1 MLHKKSIFSL
11 LIISISLCLGAC
23 SLLPQVSNRRSQNKS
38 EDNSQKTSS
47 KHVHSAAPNAEWQYN
62 STKHWKDC
70 VENDGGKVDSANHEF
85 EVTDEK
91 EPTYQSNG
99 IIEETCA
106 VCGYVKT
113 TTIPRYAGTYT
124 ITPNYVGLQKSSGD
138 IYLYIDSTFTEVAC
152 PIEDISVAFGLIF
165 FEANSSGPSGYSN
178 RYFVVGN
185 ETPTDSDYVS
195 INENN
200 ISNISSNR
208 TSFDYR
214 FLYKLSG
221 ASFKNQS
228 GLKGM
233 YGIYFGSVNDYALL
247 RVEYDNIRQS
257 DSTYRYNYR
266 RDSGGTGSVTA
277 LVIEEKPLFSFEEVN
292 VYQDNESRVWM
303 RLGGPLK
310 AGVSYSQLS
319 ESPFIRFQEMS
330 SYKHLQYSPEFNNST
345 TNKYFTENNYE
356 GELWYYESVN
366 NKAYIHI
373 LIDFMVASQ
382 KYNIH
387 LNVKEGITQD
397 CVLDVDGPYSQKF
410 TFNNDSRIFTA
421 HYDPTGPHEPDNI
434 YGNFGFIVTS
444 K

>member
-1 MLHKKSIFSL
+1 MLHKKSIFGL
-11 LIISISLCLGAC
+11 LILSMSLCLGAC
-23 SLLPQVSNRRSQNKS
+23 SLLPQVSNRRSQKS
-38 EDNSQKTSS
+38 DNANQNEST
-47 KHVHSAAPNAEWQYN
+47 KHVHSAAPDAEWQYN
-62 STKHWKDC
+62 DTMHWKNC
-70 VENDGGKVDSANHEF
+70 IENDGGKVDSAKHDF
-85 EVTDEK
+85 VVTDEK
-91 EPTYQSNG
+91 EPTYQSSG
-99 IIEETCA
+99 VIEKTCTI
-106 VCGYVKT
+106 CGYIKT
-113 TTIPRYAGTYT
+113 TYTPRYSGTYT
-124 ITPNYVGLQKSSGD
+124 ITPNYVGLEKVSND
-138 IYLYIDSTFTEVAC
+138 IYLYIDSTVTEASC
-152 PIEDISVAFGLIF
+152 PIEDISVAFGLVF

-185 ETPTDSDYVS
+185 ETPLDDDFSG
-195 INENN
+195 
-200 ISNISSNR
+200 ISNITNMSSGGS
-208 TSFDYR
+208 TFD
-214 FLYKLSG
+214 FKFTYKLSN
-221 ASFKNQS
+221 ATFKNQS

-247 RVEYDNIRQS
+247 RVSYDNIRQS

-345 TNKYFTENNYE
+345 SNNYFDE
-356 GELWYYESVN
+356 NSYDGELWYYESVN

-373 LIDFMVASQ
+373 LIDFMVAGQ